1 MIPVKPLKI
10 TLVNVSDK
18 KGVIDLLSSRQ
29 EESNRL
35 HGGKDNPVEKKGSEI
50 FDKMIASPHVLML
63 VARLDDQIVGILTIY
78 LLERIRSGGKYA
90 VIEDVVITKSLRR
103 LKIGTCMLEQAIK
116 ECRSR
121 DVISVKL
128 GTRKDETGILRFYEH
143 LGFEYL
149 EKLMSKRLKP

>member
-1 MIPVKPLKI
+1 M
-10 TLVNVSDK
+10 T
-18 KGVIDLLSSRQ
+18 Q
-29 EESNRL
+29 
-35 HGGKDNPVEKKGSEI
+35 
-50 FDKMIASPHVLML
+50 
-63 VARLDDQIVGILTIY
+63 
-78 LLERIRSGGKYA
+78 
-90 VIEDVVITKSLRR
+90 
-103 LKIGTCMLEQAIK
+103 LEQAIK